1 MLKLW
6 EIDDG
11 EQWWYS
17 AETRERAIELHLEPL
32 KRADGGCDLPCEM
45 DELEVTE
52 LSPDKKLSVRQD
64 DDSLVERTAAE
75 WAAEGEGFVAGTV
88 W

>member
-17 AETRERAIELHLEPL
+17 AETRERAIELHMEPL
-32 KRADGGCDLPCEM
+32 KKADGTYDLPCEL

-52 LSPDKKLSVRQD
+52 YSSDTKLKVRQD
-64 DDSLVERTAAE
+64 DDSYVEQTAAE
-75 WAAEGEGFVAGTV
+75 WAAGGEGPVACTV